1 MYPKYI
7 LYGKRDVSTQPY
19 VKCTKQG
26 VEVKH
31 GLNQRYVLWNN
42 ECSTDINIYAVLWN
56 MHTSKPWDCGD
67 QPLNKL
73 KVI

>member
-1 MYPKYI
+1 MVSEMYQLK
-7 LYGKRDVSTQPY
+7 PY

-42 ECSTDINIYAVLWN
+42 ACYTDTNIYAVL
-56 MHTSKPWDCGD
+56 
-67 QPLNKL
+67 
-73 KVI
+73 